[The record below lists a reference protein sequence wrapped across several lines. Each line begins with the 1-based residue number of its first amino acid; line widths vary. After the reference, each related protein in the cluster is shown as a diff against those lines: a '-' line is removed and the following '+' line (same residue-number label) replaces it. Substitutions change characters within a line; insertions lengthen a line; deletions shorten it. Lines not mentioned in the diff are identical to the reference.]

1 MTKQAKPVTE
11 NTESRGLVTHAFN
24 LARSLGIGKV
34 VVQADELR
42 DIRFVDQHREEERI
56 IWLTRSD
63 VELPLKEKSNDVVLR
78 LPDTTLTRM
87 SQLEIGLLLAVLNKH
102 IELNES
108 ILCLSGVA
116 GSKRLDTLLIANAKR
131 DFPWF
136 RQRSIDEIREVFA
149 TRELARILDISLRLA
164 SEGREGKP
172 VGTIFVL
179 GDEKQLEPYL
189 RQLILNP
196 CSGHPQRDRSIHN
209 PEFFETIREFASL
222 DGGFFVNS
230 RGIVQSA
237 GTYLDAP
244 VKKSK
249 LRSGLGARHAAGL
262 AITAETDALAAVI
275 SSSSGKVTVFHEG
288 RAILELERPEPN
300 PAKQ

>member
-1 MTKQAKPVTE
+1 MTKKTKPITE
-11 NTESRGLVTHAFN
+11 NTESRALVNHAFH

-42 DIRFVDQHREEERI
+42 DIRFVDQHREKERI
-56 IWLTRSD
+56 IWLTRND
-63 VELPLKEKSNDVVLR
+63 VELPLPEKWTDVVLH
-78 LPDTTLTRM
+78 LPETSLTRM
-87 SQLEIGLLLAVLNKH
+87 SQLEIGLLLAVMNQH
-102 IELNES
+102 IELDES

-136 RQRSIDEIREVFA
+136 RQRNIDDIRGVFA

-179 GDEKQLEPYL
+179 GDETQVEPFL
-189 RQLILNP
+189 RQLVLNP
-196 CSGHPQRDRSIHN
+196 CAGHPQRDRNIHQ
-209 PEFFETIREFASL
+209 PEFFETIREFAAL
-222 DGGFFVNS
+222 DGAFFVNT
-230 RGIVQSA
+230 RGVVQSA

-244 VKKSK
+244 VKKSA
-249 LRSGLGARHAAGL
+249 LRAGLGARHAAGM
-262 AITAETDALAAVI
+262 AITKETDAIATVV
-275 SSSSGKVTVFHEG
+275 SSSSGTVTVFHEG
-288 RAILELERPEPN
+288 QVILELERPKPN
-300 PAKQ
+300 SSK